1 MQVYNEADFIDYS
14 NLQARTMTTD
24 TSDQIV
30 QRIVFNEIP
39 VQGKHSETF
48 PAHAKLNKKQ
58 LSEIKEQLF
67 FVSFENKEWKWR
79 KKTLGV
85 NNFDLVIARR

>member
-1 MQVYNEADFIDYS
+1 MYNEADFIDYS

-67 FVSFENKEWKWR
+67 SETGTER
-79 KKTLGV
+79 LHCDSDAAG
-85 NNFDLVIARR
+85 RRPAVVPRH

>member
-1 MQVYNEADFIDYS
+1 M
-14 NLQARTMTTD
+14 
-24 TSDQIV
+24 

-58 LSEIKEQLF
+58 LSEIKEQVFSETGTEHINTVAVTQPDEDQHQYRDIDNWDGLKHRIYRPQHT
-67 FVSFENKEWKWR
+67 E
-79 KKTLGV
+79 
-85 NNFDLVIARR
+85 